1 MVLVRQLDI
10 LIHRARQF
18 NRKTEKTD
26 RFKDKQMVRQ
36 IDKTD
41 EQMEMKD
48 EYIDGSLDIY
58 FWQTEKTDRHIYR

>member
-1 MVLVRQLDI
+1 
-10 LIHRARQF
+10 
-18 NRKTEKTD
+18 
-26 RFKDKQMVRQ
+26 MVRQ